1 MVTDMGPTTARR
13 TPAEEAW
20 AAMRQLLFSQ
30 RVDMLAIAS
39 EFALSPPQLF
49 ALRSLEPDEP
59 APMSRLAG
67 VLRCDASNVTGI
79 VDRLED
85 RGLVERRAAPHDR
98 RIKHLLLT
106 DAGVQLR
113 DKIAARMDRPPAG
126 FAALGP
132 AEQRQLR
139 DLLRKVAVANDDD
152 RRA

>member
-1 MVTDMGPTTARR
+1 MGSEMAPTTARR

-20 AAMRQLLFSQ
+20 AAMRRLLFSQ
-30 RVDMLAIAS
+30 RLDMLGIAS

-59 APMSRLAG
+59 APMSRLAE

-98 RIKHLLLT
+98 RIKHLVLT
-106 DAGVQLR
+106 ADGVGLR
-113 DKIAARMDRPPAG
+113 TRIVERMDRPPAG
-126 FAALGP
+126 FAALTA
-132 AEQRQLR
+132 AEQRELR
-139 DLLRKVAVANDDD
+139 DLLGKVAAGCDED
-152 RRA
+152 RG

>member
-1 MVTDMGPTTARR
+1 MDAAMGSTTIRR

-59 APMSRLAG
+59 APMSRLAD

-85 RGLVERRAAPHDR
+85 RGFVERRAAPHDR
-98 RIKHLLLT
+98 RIKHLVLT
-106 DAGVQLR
+106 DAGAALR
-113 DKIAARMDRPPAG
+113 SRIAERMDRPPAG
-126 FAALGP
+126 FAALS
-132 AEQRQLR
+132 AEEQRQLR
-139 DLLRKVAVANDDD
+139 DLLRKVAA
-152 RRA
+152 AAGEH